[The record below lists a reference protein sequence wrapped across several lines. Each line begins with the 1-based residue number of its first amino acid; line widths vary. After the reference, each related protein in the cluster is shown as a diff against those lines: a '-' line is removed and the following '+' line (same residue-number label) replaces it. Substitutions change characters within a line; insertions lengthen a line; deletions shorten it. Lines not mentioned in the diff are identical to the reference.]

1 MEIGAREIYGN
12 ELFEDKKIAR
22 QNKSDGLFLY
32 KKLFYFFDSFVLIE
46 ILKSSFPFKN
56 GA

>member
-22 QNKSDGLFLY
+22 QNKSDGLFFY

-46 ILKSSFPFKN
+46 ILKFSFPFKN